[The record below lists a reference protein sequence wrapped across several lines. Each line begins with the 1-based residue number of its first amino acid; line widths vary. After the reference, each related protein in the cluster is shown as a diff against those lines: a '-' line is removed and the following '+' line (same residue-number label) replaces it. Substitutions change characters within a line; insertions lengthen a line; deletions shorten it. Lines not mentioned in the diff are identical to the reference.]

1 MTVPVTLEETAVG
14 LKIMFA
20 ANRPSTSAFEVYT
33 KTATDEDL
41 DEIPYIQ
48 TSASDLVTNN
58 PADEDGVTFRQYEYL
73 VGGQGG
79 ELDGFTKFQVKIVMS
94 SSNSSKPP
102 TIKDLRVIAL
112 VT

>member
-1 MTVPVTLEETAVG
+1 
-14 LKIMFA
+14 MFA
-20 ANRPSTSAFEVYT
+20 ANRPSTSNFEVYV
-33 KTATDEDL
+33 KTTTDDDL

-48 TSASDLVTNN
+48 TSTADLITNN
-58 PADEDGVTFRQYEYL
+58 PADEDGTTFRQYEYL

-79 ELDGFTKFQVKIVMS
+79 ELDGFTKFQVKIVLT